1 MKEVTYG
8 AIADSKASFNNSGIK
23 VCTDNKGTEHRSF
36 KEWIHYLSFRIMERQ
51 RKRTGILFEL
61 QAVKDALRD
70 AELRKEDILK
80 ENELEKFQ
88 KDFIQQIHNGTVQKE
103 KEIDL
108 V

>member
-1 MKEVTYG
+1 
-8 AIADSKASFNNSGIK
+8 
-23 VCTDNKGTEHRSF
+23 
-36 KEWIHYLSFRIMERQ
+36 MERSQ
-51 RKRTGILFEL
+51 ILKPVLVIAESRYAQTTKEL
-61 QAVKDALRD
+61 NIVRLKNGFITYHFGLWSGNESAQGFC
-70 AELRKEDILK
+70 LK

>member
-8 AIADSKASFNNSGIK
+8 AIADSKASFNNSGSRYAQTTKELNIVRLKNGFITYHFGLWSGNESAQGFCLNYSEIK
-23 VCTDNKGTEHRSF
+23 QLVR
-36 KEWIHYLSFRIMERQ
+36 
-51 RKRTGILFEL
+51 
-61 QAVKDALRD
+61 
-70 AELRKEDILK
+70 ELRKEDILK

>member
-1 MKEVTYG
+1 MKAAG
-8 AIADSKASFNNSGIK
+8 QRIK
-23 VCTDNKGTEHRSF
+23 
-36 KEWIHYLSFRIMERQ
+36 
-51 RKRTGILFEL
+51 KRRYF
-61 QAVKDALRD
+61 
-70 AELRKEDILK
+70 K